1 MSPSADVIVIGAGII
16 GAAIASAAAA
26 EGLDVLIVS
35 DGLPGD
41 GATAAGM
48 GHLVVLDDDPAE
60 LTLSTYS
67 MGLWRAFANDARAQ
81 YHGCGT
87 LWFANDEREVPLLAA
102 KQARLARAG
111 IASQWL
117 SSDELAHA
125 EPALR
130 PGLAAGLC
138 VASDAAVYAPAVAA
152 DLVARACR
160 EGGARMLMP
169 SRVGALRPRGV
180 CLDDGT
186 LLHGGAVV
194 VAAGLAT
201 RALLPELPFV
211 PRKGHLAITDR
222 LTVTPLSHQAIEV
235 GYGASAH
242 GSGDSVA
249 FNVQPRPTGQLLI
262 GSCRQLGRDDH
273 GVDAAM
279 LGRMTAHALSF
290 MPALATARVLRA
302 WTGVRP
308 GTPDGLPYIGRW
320 PALDGVWIAAGHE
333 GLGVT
338 TALGT
343 ARVVVDQL
351 LGRTTAIDASPFDPV
366 RALAEAAV

>member
-1 MSPSADVIVIGAGII
+1 VTRAADVIVVGAGIV
-16 GAAIASAAAA
+16 GAAVASAAAA
-26 EGLDVLIVS
+26 EGLQVLIVS
-35 DGLPGD
+35 DGVPGD

-60 LTLSTYS
+60 LALSAYS
-67 MGLWRAFANDARAQ
+67 MGLWRAFCGDTRAQ
-81 YHGCGT
+81 YHACGT
-87 LWFANDEREVPLLAA
+87 LWIANDDGEVALLAT
-102 KQARLARAG
+102 KQARLAQAG

-117 SSDELAHA
+117 TGDDVVRV

-130 PGLAAGLC
+130 PGLAAGLR

-152 DLVARACR
+152 DLVARVCR
-160 EGGARMLMP
+160 EHGARLQ
-169 SRVGALRPRGV
+169 SARVTALRPRGV
-180 CLDDGT
+180 VLDDGSVT
-186 LLHGGAVV
+186 HAGAVI

-222 LTVTPLSHQAIEV
+222 FATAPLSHQVVEV

-242 GSGDSVA
+242 GSRDSVA

-262 GSCRQLGRDDH
+262 GSCRQVGRDDH
-273 GVDAAM
+273 TIDAAM
-279 LGRMTAHALSF
+279 LGRMTAHALRF
-290 MPALATARVLRA
+290 LPALASARVLRA
-302 WTGVRP
+302 WSGVRP
-308 GTPDGLPYIGRW
+308 GTRDGRPYIGRW
-320 PALDGVWIAAGHE
+320 PLLDGTWVAAGHE

-343 ARVVVDQL
+343 ARLVVDQL
-351 LGRTTAIDASPFDPV
+351 LGRATAIDASPFDPA
-366 RALAEAAV
+366 RALAEATT